1 MSNVHE
7 YVFKGNLDFFQKA
20 EQAEKRLTA
29 QEQAAAK
36 ISVEN
41 SKQVTASITA
51 EQKIRVQENK
61 AALQKEL
68 TDFKTA
74 QREMQASVKQN
85 TFLPSGTGLTGGL
98 MGKSVILGSK
108 EANAMKLKSEFDALS
123 PSIKKASFD
132 AEKFTTSLMGVG
144 FAGVGVVAAL
154 EKGLDAYSK
163 QEDALLQLKAATGD
177 STTEYLNLK
186 NAAEQ
191 MQGKWGIADEEIESV
206 QAFLL
211 AQGRSEEQIN
221 KTINAGRLLAVVQG
235 TDLRTAVDK
244 LDATM
249 EGNVGKMGKLEEEL
263 KHLTPEQLR
272 NGDAVDIIA
281 KKYKNLGDSLENS
294 TGTKMKIAKQ
304 QMGEFWE
311 GVGEAASTGVT
322 VAVGALGNLGINASE
337 TGKILVTGLF
347 NPVKLVTDGLKDLGS
362 SALKSNLQG
371 LYDTL
376 KSLDKGFHDIS
387 DWAKQSPAGGFFVN
401 LILDAEDYESQLM
414 NILGLEDEIKKGHGG
429 LLVEGDAGHGLTT
442 KIARNADGTPLRSK
456 SDNTKDKKSGSK
468 KEEIDLLDL
477 LLEKLKEEHLNLELT
492 ETLTRKNVQVLLDE
506 LRASENLSYIGKN
519 DLEIKK
525 HRNKYLQE
533 ERDLVR
539 EIESLS
545 SFGKDARLMGNAFMV
560 RPGEVFNANN
570 ANSGSAFLK
579 SPFNNLS
586 SVAGGMHEDIGKK
599 LLGDAKLFDSSL
611 KATLDAFGIGMDTEL
626 GKIVGTF
633 GDIVNMIDSIINAG
647 SSIGGLFGDII
658 GLFPGGGAV
667 SALAGAAGA
676 HGMAHNNYTPT
687 PSRSGM
693 YKPNIQV
700 MVHSEIGKEAS
711 WRVKIDGEI
720 YDGKVRA

>member
-1 MSNVHE
+1 LSNVHE

-235 TDLRTAVDK
+235 TDL
-244 LDATM
+244 
-249 EGNVGKMGKLEEEL
+249 
-263 KHLTPEQLR
+263 
-272 NGDAVDIIA
+272 
-281 KKYKNLGDSLENS
+281 
-294 TGTKMKIAKQ
+294 
-304 QMGEFWE
+304 
-311 GVGEAASTGVT
+311 
-322 VAVGALGNLGINASE
+322 
-337 TGKILVTGLF
+337 
-347 NPVKLVTDGLKDLGS
+347 
-362 SALKSNLQG
+362 
-371 LYDTL
+371 
-376 KSLDKGFHDIS
+376 
-387 DWAKQSPAGGFFVN
+387 
-401 LILDAEDYESQLM
+401 
-414 NILGLEDEIKKGHGG
+414 
-429 LLVEGDAGHGLTT
+429 
-442 KIARNADGTPLRSK
+442 
-456 SDNTKDKKSGSK
+456 
-468 KEEIDLLDL
+468 
-477 LLEKLKEEHLNLELT
+477 
-492 ETLTRKNVQVLLDE
+492 
-506 LRASENLSYIGKN
+506 
-519 DLEIKK
+519 
-525 HRNKYLQE
+525 
-533 ERDLVR
+533 
-539 EIESLS
+539 
-545 SFGKDARLMGNAFMV
+545 
-560 RPGEVFNANN
+560 
-570 ANSGSAFLK
+570 
-579 SPFNNLS
+579 
-586 SVAGGMHEDIGKK
+586 
-599 LLGDAKLFDSSL
+599 
-611 KATLDAFGIGMDTEL
+611 
-626 GKIVGTF
+626 
-633 GDIVNMIDSIINAG
+633 
-647 SSIGGLFGDII
+647 
-658 GLFPGGGAV
+658 
-667 SALAGAAGA
+667 
-676 HGMAHNNYTPT
+676 
-687 PSRSGM
+687 
-693 YKPNIQV
+693 
-700 MVHSEIGKEAS
+700 
-711 WRVKIDGEI
+711 
-720 YDGKVRA
+720 